1 MSAAVG
7 GYETI
12 QDATSSPLS
21 IKQEQV
27 SGNPTATAHYGPG
40 GGGAARMQAVAARA
54 GAAAQG
60 ARDALNQLV
69 AAPMPEV
76 NLYTEPLNP
85 GAQLTLND
93 RVQLVLES
101 CRPWGEFFD
110 VRSFNLPAAAEA
122 KLRVGHNVEVFFYNY
137 LVLAMGLLTL
147 TAFVHPLRALLV
159 SLAVFAA
166 VALYVVFPE
175 DYYVSDSVVITQP
188 VKHVIVATVCIL
200 TLLFGHVLAL
210 LFFFAS
216 LCVPMVLL
224 HALLREH
231 SAVGAIA

>member
-1 MSAAVG
+1 
-7 GYETI
+7 
-12 QDATSSPLS
+12 
-21 IKQEQV
+21 
-27 SGNPTATAHYGPG
+27 
-40 GGGAARMQAVAARA
+40 MQAVAARA

-110 VRSFNLPAAAEA
+110 LRSFNVPAAAEA

-159 SLAVFAA
+159 SLVVFAA

-175 DYYVSDSVVITQP
+175 DYYVSNSVVVTQP

-210 LFFFAS
+210 LFFFVS
-216 LCVPMVLL
+216 LCVPIVLL

-231 SAVGAIA
+231 SAVGIIA